1 MCGRFIL
8 MIRTYIRDRSMA
20 SRAFDLSLVDRSF
33 RDIGHIIVFLIVA
46 RMVFHIGYI
55 TDKMLLL
62 NTLELNIGKTLS

>member
-1 MCGRFIL
+1 
-8 MIRTYIRDRSMA
+8 MA
-20 SRAFDLSLVDRSF
+20 SRAFDLFLVDRSF

-62 NTLELNIGKTLS
+62 NTLELNIGKTLF